1 MAVIEAGHFLVQGRA
16 KQGTGPQSR
25 RGSVMPTA
33 KMSGVNET
41 FVAHRE
47 DRRLAELVAVLR
59 RSRPNVLVIGSSTD
73 TDRVFEVMYPY
84 LRSPIVAWVPR
95 ETRDVP
101 TASFRTLVIRD
112 VDALDSTQ
120 QENLVASICRLAA
133 NVQIVSTSRT
143 PMFPLVQRGAFLDRL
158 YYQLNVV
165 YLDLTDHDA

>member
-1 MAVIEAGHFLVQGRA
+1 
-16 KQGTGPQSR
+16 
-25 RGSVMPTA
+25 MPTA

-47 DRRLAELVAVLR
+47 DRRLAELVAMLR

-95 ETRDVP
+95 ETQDVP
-101 TASFRTLVIRD
+101 AASFRTLVIRD

-120 QENLVASICRLAA
+120 QETLVASICRFAA

-143 PMFPLVQRGAFLDRL
+143 PLFPLVQRGAFLDRL

>member
-1 MAVIEAGHFLVQGRA
+1 M
-16 KQGTGPQSR
+16 
-25 RGSVMPTA
+25 
-33 KMSGVNET
+33 
-41 FVAHRE
+41 
-47 DRRLAELVAVLR
+47 LR

-101 TASFRTLVIRD
+101 AASFRTLVIRD
-112 VDALDSTQ
+112 VDALDSTE
-120 QENLVASICRLAA
+120 QENLVASICRLTA

-143 PMFPLVQRGAFLDRL
+143 TLFPLVQRGAFLDRL

-165 YLDLTDHDA
+165 YLDLTDQTA